1 MENNFIITDIKIN
14 DKYYEIP
21 LINKLNEFLK
31 QFENMEYKEIV
42 IDGNNK
48 TSMIILMNKQ
58 KSMCVFFKDIEH
70 GISYHSLNGNGK
82 QNIYEKFILS
92 NGQLDEYEDIY
103 LIENEKIGSV
113 IEYYFENG
121 IISENIVWKED

>member
-92 NGQLDEYEDIY
+92 NRQLDEYEDIY

>member
-1 MENNFIITDIKIN
+1 LKNNFRINAIIIN
-14 DKYYEIP
+14 GKNHKVP
-21 LINKLNEFLK
+21 LINELSEFLK
-31 QFENMEYKEIV
+31 QFESIEYKEIV

-70 GISYHSLNGNGK
+70 GISFHSLNKNGK

-92 NGQLDEYEDIY
+92 NGQLDKYEDRY
-103 LIENEKIGSV
+103 LIENEIIGSV

-121 IISENIVWKED
+121 NMSENILWEED